1 MWLGY
6 NAPVRLHTGDAPAE
20 KGDCVSGDY
29 FFSPMTEAH
38 AREIVA
44 WRYPGQYAIYNTDEA
59 DIEAEV
65 QILLDPTYGY
75 YAMTGSDGFLVG
87 VCCFGLEAQVSGG
100 DYQDTCALDV
110 GLGLRPDLAGQG
122 RGLGFLEA
130 ILDYARERYAATY
143 FRATIA
149 GFNRRSRRVFEKAG
163 FVETQRFT
171 TTHARS
177 LEFVVMVKPE
187 AAPPAG

>member
-6 NAPVRLHTGDAPAE
+6 NAPVRLHSGDAPAE

-29 FFSPMTEAH
+29 SFSPMTETH
-38 AREIVA
+38 AREMVA
-44 WRYPGQYAIYNTDEA
+44 WRYPGQYAVYNTDEA
-59 DIEAEV
+59 NIEAEV
-65 QILLDPTYGY
+65 QILLDPVYGY
-75 YAMTGSDGFLVG
+75 YAMADNNGFLVG
-87 VCCFGLEAQVSGG
+87 VCCFGLEAQVPGG
-100 DYQDTCALDV
+100 DYQDANALDV

-130 ILDYARERYAATY
+130 ILAYARDHYAATH

-149 GFNRRSRRVFEKAG
+149 SFNQRSRRVFEKAG

-171 TTHARS
+171 STSARP
-177 LEFVVMVKPE
+177 LEFVVMVKTE
-187 AAPPAG
+187 AAPPAA